1 MNKILLVIQREY
13 LTRVKKKSFWILTLL
28 VPILLV
34 ALYAIPIYLATNSL
48 EVTHVAVVDETGLYN
63 DFRSSDNVVYHY
75 MADIDIAQKAL
86 GKADTVE
93 AIVYVQKPKSGI
105 VPTEIFVYYSKDAP
119 SPSVKSGIDKQ
130 MQDML
135 RNNILLDVYNINRED
150 YEKITNTSVNLHV
163 QDLDTGES
171 DFSSMRMV
179 IAFVLSLL
187 IYMAIFIFGSQVMR
201 GVMEEKTNR
210 IVEVLVSSIKPFQL
224 MMGKV
229 VGVALVGLTQF
240 VLWIVLSGSIITA
253 FTIANADT
261 FDKARQ
267 QEQID
272 MLKSRGV
279 SVEQIA
285 AEMSDTDMP
294 DTDMQTEMVQ
304 GLLHIQFGVI
314 AVAFLI
320 LFILGYLLYS
330 TLFAAVGAITES
342 EQDNSQFVLPLTVPL
357 LLVIILTPTLI
368 EAPNGSLAI
377 WLSMIPFTSPVAM
390 MVRVPFGVPIWQI
403 AVSVGILALTILLTV
418 WVAARIYRTGILL
431 YGKKITYKELWK
443 WLRFNN

>member
-1 MNKILLVIQREY
+1 MRKILLVIQREY
-13 LTRVKKKSFWILTLL
+13 LTRVKKKSFWILTLI

-34 ALYAIPIYLATNSL
+34 SLYAIPIYLATNSL

-63 DFRSSDNVVYHY
+63 DFHSSDDIVYHY
-75 MADIDIAQKAL
+75 MDSFDTASV
-86 GKADTVE
+86 GNSDTVDVMLY
-93 AIVYVQKPKSGI
+93 IPRPRSGV
-105 VPTEIFVYYSKDAP
+105 VPTETFVYFKNDAP
-119 SPSVKSGIDKQ
+119 SPSVKSDMDRQ
-130 MQDML
+130 CQDML

-150 YEKITNTSVNLHV
+150 YDQIKNTSVKLHV

-171 DFSSMRMV
+171 DFSGMKMA
-179 IAFVLSLL
+179 IGLVLSLL
-187 IYMAIFIFGSQVMR
+187 IYMAIFMFGTQVMR

-210 IVEVLVSSIKPFQL
+210 IVEVLVSSLKPFQL

-240 VLWIVLSGSIITA
+240 TLWIVLSGSIITA
-253 FTIANADT
+253 FTVANADT
-261 FDKARQ
+261 FDRARQ
-267 QEQID
+267 QEQIQ
-272 MLKSRGV
+272 MLHSRGV
-279 SVEQIA
+279 SAEQLSS
-285 AEMSDTDMP
+285 EMP
-294 DTDMQTEMVQ
+294 NTDMQTEMVQ
-304 GLLHIQFGVI
+304 GLLHIQYGTI
-314 AVAFLI
+314 AIAFLI
-320 LFILGYLLYS
+320 FFILGYLLYS

-368 EAPNGSLAI
+368 EAPSGSLAM

-403 AVSVGILALTILLTV
+403 AASVGILLLTIIIAV
-418 WVAARIYRTGILL
+418 WVAAKIYRTGILL

-443 WLRFNN
+443 WLRFKN